1 MPRLDGILADTTPLR
16 VSPPFR
22 RLWWG
27 LGISNL
33 GSQLTVVAVGL
44 QVYALTGST
53 LAVGVLG
60 VFALVPLVAL
70 GLYGGAL
77 VDAYDRRKVA
87 LLASWALWVVTGLLA
102 LQAWLDVGSV
112 GVLYGLVA
120 LQSAA
125 FAINN
130 PARSAIIPR
139 LVEPR
144 LLPAANALQTISW
157 SIALTVGPLLG
168 AFLVALW
175 GYGIAYTIDAVLFA
189 AALWAVWRLPSIP
202 PVLTSDVT
210 APASTPGHGG
220 SDNGPDNPEGDGA
233 APRRKVVGIS
243 SVVDG
248 LRYLATRPN
257 VRTTFLVDLAAMI
270 LAFPRVLLPA
280 VGVLFIGGGETTT
293 GVLSAAFA
301 VGAVLAGVFSGA
313 LSRVRWQGRV
323 IAWAITA
330 WGLSIAA
337 FGAVLLL
344 VGSTNPS
351 QVLVGGLV
359 AACVALALAGASD
372 AVSAVFRQ
380 TILQTAT
387 PDDMRG
393 RLQGVFIV
401 VVAGGPRLGEVVL
414 GAQASWFGE
423 AWAAVA
429 GGLACIVVVWL
440 ILRAQPRFLTYDALH
455 PEP

>member
-1 MPRLDGILADTTPLR
+1 VPRLDGILADTTPLR

-60 VFALVPLVAL
+60 IFALVPLVAL

-102 LQAWLDVGSV
+102 LQAWLGVGSV

-202 PVLTSDVT
+202 PVLTSDVSE
-210 APASTPGHGG
+210 PASTPGHGG
-220 SDNGPDNPEGDGA
+220 PDNPAGDGA

-313 LSRVRWQGRV
+313 LSRVRWQGLV

-337 FGAVLLL
+337 FGAVLLV
-344 VGSTNPS
+344 VGRNEPS

-440 ILRAQPRFLTYDALH
+440 ILRAQPRFLRYDALH

>member
-60 VFALVPLVAL
+60 IFALVPLVAL

-202 PVLTSDVT
+202 PVLTSDVSE
-210 APASTPGHGG
+210 PASTPGHGG
-220 SDNGPDNPEGDGA
+220 PDNPAGDGA

-313 LSRVRWQGRV
+313 LSRVRWQGLV

-337 FGAVLLL
+337 FGAVLLV
-344 VGSTNPS
+344 VGRNEPS

-440 ILRAQPRFLTYDALH
+440 ILRAQPRFLRYDALH

>member
-60 VFALVPLVAL
+60 IFALVPLVAL

-202 PVLTSDVT
+202 PVLTSDVPE
-210 APASTPGHGG
+210 PASTPGHGG
-220 SDNGPDNPEGDGA
+220 SDDGSNPAADAA

-313 LSRVRWQGRV
+313 LARVRWQGLV

-344 VGSTNPS
+344 VGSTNPP

-440 ILRAQPRFLTYDALH
+440 ILRAQPRFLRYDALH

>member
-27 LGISNL
+27 LGVSNL

-60 VFALVPLVAL
+60 IFALVPLVAL

-77 VDAYDRRKVA
+77 VDAYDRRRVA

-112 GVLYGLVA
+112 GFLYGLVA

-175 GYGIAYTIDAVLFA
+175 GYGVAYTIDVVLFA

-202 PVLTSDVT
+202 PVLADRLPEEAG
-210 APASTPGHGG
+210 APGPGGR
-220 SDNGPDNPEGDGA
+220 DDAAAAGA
-233 APRRKVVGIS
+233 AAGAPRRKVVGIG
-243 SVVDG
+243 SVIDG

-313 LSRVRWQGRV
+313 LSRVRRQGLV

-344 VGSTNPS
+344 VGSTEPS

-440 ILRAQPRFLTYDALH
+440 ILRTQPRFLRYDALH